1 VKVLPLLACS
11 LLVSSFAFADLVDS
25 CSLTNKTACVLNTD
39 QVWAEFLV
47 TLPNYAYCGVKV
59 LADTYPTPA
68 VLAEFQAGL
77 YVTAGPRW
85 DFTFEQV
92 GQINGNLT
100 YPVGDQP
107 LFATLFNVYTRNGQ
121 TLTDYVHSK
130 LATVYRPNPTV
141 VLIAMPC
148 PR

>member
-25 CSLTNKTACVLNTD
+25 CSLTNKTACVLN
-39 QVWAEFLV
+39 
-47 TLPNYAYCGVKV
+47 KV